1 MKNTM
6 ATLPCPHPE
15 GDVTWSRYINGKK
28 VTLVTIKNGR
38 EIITDKR
45 YGSLADHSLVIT
57 NVKSYDSAM
66 YHCNHKEIY
75 LHVITDPNMVVPNAQ
90 PEGGNVPVTPIND
103 IQGFGLAPD
112 QRGKAAD
119 TESSDIWKVP
129 VGAVIGAALM
139 LLAMLTLRFCTKK
152 RAERSTNLDKTVT
165 EPPKTKSKKA
175 VKGKSSAV
183 VDGLSTDEMSKD
195 QLEEH
200 IVRLREELDREREER
215 SYFQLERDKIQAFW
229 EISKRNLE
237 ETKAELRNR
246 RREREEA
253 EERHRVEI
261 TVYKQK
267 LKHVLSEHHDIVSEL
282 KMNGVAST
290 ALTRNQ
296 QTQSEL
302 KLRRDVHGLQADV
315 REKERHN
322 DNCVKELELQKGFI
336 I

>member
-1 MKNTM
+1 MFLYLYCVLAGFLCHSFSATPVERFVLQNTV

-28 VTLVTIKNGR
+28 MTLVTIKNGQ

-90 PEGGNVPVTPIND
+90 PEGVNVPVTPIND

-112 QRGKAAD
+112 QKGKAAD

-139 LLAMLTLRFCTKK
+139 LLAILTLRFCTKK

-165 EPPKTKSKKA
+165 E
-175 VKGKSSAV
+175 VIY
-183 VDGLSTDEMSKD
+183 
-195 QLEEH
+195 EE
-200 IVRLREELDREREER
+200 IENDNM
-215 SYFQLERDKIQAFW
+215 QP
-229 EISKRNLE
+229 
-237 ETKAELRNR
+237 
-246 RREREEA
+246 RRESD
-253 EERHRVEI
+253 VEYPHYWTSI
-261 TVYKQK
+261 IETPSTSTTPTDNLYTAVNK
-267 LKHVLSEHHDIVSEL
+267 LKT
-282 KMNGVAST
+282 NGCGD
-290 ALTRNQ
+290 
-296 QTQSEL
+296 E
-302 KLRRDVHGLQADV
+302 
-315 REKERHN
+315 
-322 DNCVKELELQKGFI
+322 CVYSLAQYPVQKGSSQY
-336 I
+336 